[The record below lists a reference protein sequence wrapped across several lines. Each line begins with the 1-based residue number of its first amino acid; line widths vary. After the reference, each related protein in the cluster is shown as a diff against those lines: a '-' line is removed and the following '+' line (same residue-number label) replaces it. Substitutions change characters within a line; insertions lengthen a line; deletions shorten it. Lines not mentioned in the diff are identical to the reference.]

1 VAVVDAGGVRVG
13 NACVVTETVG
23 GAIETTVD
31 VPPNIELGRGTFGDG
46 EPVRAL
52 RRLRSLGSTVLA
64 GAFASVVG
72 TAVGTAASIPS
83 SKANSSGTVGA
94 VVAGTEIAGIA
105 GIEPDSQGS
114 GDSDI
119 GVTPAVV
126 AMIAAALARI
136 TEGIAGTAPEA
147 TDAADAMGAASGPR
161 NEPMR
166 GTFASAAI
174 GPLNLLICPTEI
186 ANIART
192 TAGSNWVPA
201 PFRSSRRATSIEY
214 GFLYERAIVITANA
228 SATDTIRPV
237 REMFSPASPYGY
249 PFPSQR
255 SW

>member
-1 VAVVDAGGVRVG
+1 V
-13 NACVVTETVG
+13 VVTETVG
-23 GAIETTVD
+23 GAVETSVD
-31 VPPNIELGRGTFGDG
+31 VPPNIELGRGTFDDG
-46 EPVRAL
+46 EPVAAL
-52 RRLRSLGSTVLA
+52 RRLRSLGSTALA

-72 TAVGTAASIPS
+72 TVVGTAASIPS
-83 SKANSSGTVGA
+83 SKANSSGTVVAEFGA
-94 VVAGTEIAGIA
+94 VVAGAEIAGIA

-114 GDSDI
+114 GDWAI

-147 TDAADAMGAASGPR
+147 TDAADAIGAASGPR
-161 NEPMR
+161 NEPMS

-201 PFRSSRRATSIEY
+201 PLRSSRRATSIEY
-214 GFLYERAIVITANA
+214 GFL
-228 SATDTIRPV
+228 
-237 REMFSPASPYGY
+237 
-249 PFPSQR
+249 
-255 SW
+255 